1 MGFTVSPAAANCKF
15 GVEFFA
21 TLALALPAMT
31 RLILTDLTTLALF
44 VAHVVYMIRAVI
56 RPHREP
62 AARLAWVMLIL
73 LVPVGGI
80 VAYWLLGEMYL
91 GKRRRRRLAE
101 LEAGLPRPFGWPGP
115 GPALADD
122 RYAPPF
128 QLARQLN
135 NLSPTLGNAVEVLP
149 VHREIVER
157 LITDIDAARETVH
170 IAFYIWLEDNTGT
183 RLTQAL
189 QRAAQRGVAV
199 RVIAD
204 GVGSRSFIKSPLW
217 RAMRNSGVS
226 LKVALKVTNP
236 IGHILYRR
244 IDLRNHRKSVIV
256 DNRIA
261 WFGSMN
267 AADPEFRIKPA
278 FAPWIDL
285 MLCCTGPVALQA
297 QHLFALDWMGE
308 DGDDLTP
315 LLQAP
320 APASDKGNAL
330 LQVIGT
336 GPTAPFAAMSE
347 IFATMIHAAAR
358 EVIVTTPYFVPDDP
372 LLSALVSCARRG
384 AGVTLILP
392 EHNDSWLVSGASRSS
407 YAALLDAGV
416 GLHHFPD
423 GLLHA
428 KTMTVDGEV
437 ALVGSA
443 NMDRR
448 SLDLNFENNLLLRD
462 RAAVAQIREQQ
473 QAWLLQSHMV
483 TRADV
488 AAWGIRKRLW
498 HNLLA
503 MLSPIL

>member
-1 MGFTVSPAAANCKF
+1 
-15 GVEFFA
+15 
-21 TLALALPAMT
+21 MT
-31 RLILTDLTTLALF
+31 RLFFTDLATFALF
-44 VAHVVYMIRAVI
+44 VAHCVYVVRAVI
-56 RPHREP
+56 RPNREP
-62 AARLAWVMLIL
+62 AARLAWVMVIV

-91 GKRRRRRLAE
+91 GKRRRQRLE
-101 LEAGLPRPFGWPGP
+101 HLEATLPRPFGWPRTGA
-115 GPALADD
+115 GLAED

-128 QLARQLN
+128 QLTRQFNGLA
-135 NLSPTLGNAVEVLP
+135 STTGNAVEVLAQHP
-149 VHREIVER
+149 EILEQLVA
-157 LITDIDAARETVH
+157 DIDAARATVH
-170 IAFYIWLEDNTGT
+170 ICFYIWLADHTGT

-189 QRAAQRGVAV
+189 QRAAGRGVAV

-204 GVGSRSFIKSPLW
+204 GVGSRAFISSPLW
-217 RAMRNSGVS
+217 RAMRESGVA

-236 IGHILYRR
+236 IGHVLYRR
-244 IDLRNHRKSVIV
+244 LDLRNHRKSVIV
-256 DNRIA
+256 DNHIA

-267 AADPEFRIKPA
+267 AADPEFRIKPD

-285 MLCCTGPVALQA
+285 MVRCTGPVAQQA
-297 QHLFALDWMGE
+297 QHLFALDWMSE
-308 DGDDLTP
+308 QGDDLTA
-315 LLQAP
+315 LLVKPSPEP
-320 APASDKGNAL
+320 AGGVL
-330 LQVIGT
+330 LQVAGT

-347 IFATMIHAAAR
+347 CFATLIHAAAR
-358 EVIVTTPYFVPDDP
+358 EVIITTPYFVPDDP
-372 LLSALVSCARRG
+372 LLSALVTCARRG

-392 EHNDSWLVSGASRSS
+392 ERNDSWLVTGASRSS
-407 YAALLDAGV
+407 YATLLDAGV

-428 KTMTVDGEV
+428 KSITVDGEL

-462 RAAVAQIREQQ
+462 SAIVAQIRDQQ
-473 QAWLLQSHMV
+473 QAWLARSRMV
-483 TRADV
+483 TRAEV